1 MEGQMIGVDLCD
13 SYTQLCVAG
22 REGCITLPTVI
33 CLDKMEKKWLV
44 GEEAY
49 ARALTG
55 DGVIVDK
62 LVKLMLKNGTA
73 TIAGTKYSGKELLT
87 EFLKSALEK
96 LPKEEGEPAEI
107 LNLTVTIPKIE
118 THLVDRFLEV
128 LAGLSVPME
137 RIHVI
142 SHTEAFL
149 YYVIGQKREIWNNQV
164 GMFDLSEDC
173 LCYYEMKVQRGMRK
187 ATVIAEREKLEEGF
201 SLDILESPAGI
212 KMADKILCSCG
223 ERLMEKKL
231 YSSVFLTGK
240 GFERQDWAGDFMK
253 MLCQR
258 RRVYGEQALFAWGAA
273 NQAADSREKKSAY
286 PYIFLCDGRLSSTVS
301 IRILHR
307 DQESQ
312 LVLAEA
318 GDRWYGMDV
327 KADFIL
333 DHQDDLEFMIE
344 SQISKEKRTFKMP
357 LEGFPKRED
366 KTLKVRVHIGF
377 LDENTMALEVK
388 DLGFGEFYPSTGA
401 SIRQEVRL

>member
-13 SYTQLCVAG
+13 SYTQLCVVG
-22 REGCITLPTVI
+22 QERCITLPTVI
-33 CLDKMEKKWLV
+33 CRDRTEKEWLV

-62 LVKLMLKNGTA
+62 LVKLMTKNGTA
-73 TIAGTKYSGKELLT
+73 TIAGIKYSGKELLT
-87 EFLKSALEK
+87 EFLKKALERIR
-96 LPKEEGEPAEI
+96 EEEEEPNEI
-107 LNLTVTIPKIE
+107 LSLTVTIPKIE
-118 THLVDRFLEV
+118 THLVDSLLEV
-128 LAGLSVPME
+128 LAGLSISME

-149 YYVIGQKREIWNNQV
+149 YYVMGQKREVWNNQV

-173 LCYYEMKVQRGMRK
+173 LCYYEMKVQRGMRQ

-201 SLDILESPAGI
+201 SLDILESPAGM

-223 ERLMEKKL
+223 ERLMQKKL

-258 RRVYGEQALFAWGAA
+258 RKVYGEQALFAWGAA
-273 NQAADSREKKSAY
+273 NQAADSEEKKSAY

-333 DHQDDLEFMIE
+333 DHQHDLEFMIA
-344 SQISKEKRTFKMP
+344 SQDAKRKRIFKMP
-357 LEGFPKRED
+357 LEGFPERED

-377 LDENTMALEVK
+377 LDENTMAVEVK

-401 SIRQEVRL
+401 AIRQEVRL